1 MHTIFTLL
9 ISAFSFNSFALDST
23 YLQSYG
29 VKDSFASRSDLIKK
43 SWAETDV
50 LTINNTELPV
60 AYNNMLRY
68 AFASSYAY
76 RTKQGAD
83 PF

>member
-29 VKDSFASRSDLIKK
+29 VKDSF
-43 SWAETDV
+43 E
-50 LTINNTELPV
+50 
-60 AYNNMLRY
+60 
-68 AFASSYAY
+68 SSYAD